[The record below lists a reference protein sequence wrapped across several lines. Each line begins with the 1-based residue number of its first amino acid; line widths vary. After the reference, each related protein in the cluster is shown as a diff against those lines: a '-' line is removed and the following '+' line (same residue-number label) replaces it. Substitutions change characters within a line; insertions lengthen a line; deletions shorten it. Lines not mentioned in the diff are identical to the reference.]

1 MKLEI
6 FDLNNL
12 VFYLSKEYL
21 NKIHF
26 KIDVDVENELKKL
39 FLTIKNI
46 YNLDLKGYYEVMV
59 YINDLYGI
67 IIEMEKDDDEYI
79 KIFGD
84 TLDMKITFKFDCE
97 LLYKI
102 ENIDFIN
109 FGKYSLLYYN
119 NNLYL
124 SLADNY
130 LPPREEY
137 LKLLENS
144 RLIYGDEL
152 NKLKNKLKLISKCC

>member
-1 MKLEI
+1 MKLEV
-6 FDLNNL
+6 FNLNNI

-26 KIDVDVENELKKL
+26 KIDVDVEKEFKKL
-39 FLTIKNI
+39 FIRLKNI
-46 YNLDLKGYYEVMV
+46 YNLNLNGYYEVIV

-97 LLYKI
+97 ILYKI
-102 ENIDFIN
+102 ENIDFID
-109 FGKYSLLYYN
+109 FSKYNLYYKN
-119 NNLYL
+119 NNLYI
-124 SLADNY
+124 SIKDKY
-130 LPPREEY
+130 LLEKNEY
-137 LKLLENS
+137 LNLLENS
-144 RLIYGDEL
+144 KLVYGSD
-152 NKLKNKLKLISKCC
+152 LKKLKLNLKKIR

>member
-1 MKLEI
+1 MKLEV
-6 FDLNNL
+6 FNLNNI

-26 KIDVDVENELKKL
+26 KIDVDVEKEFKKL
-39 FLTIKNI
+39 FIRLKNI
-46 YNLDLKGYYEVMV
+46 YNLNLNGYYEVIV

-97 LLYKI
+97 ILYKI
-102 ENIDFIN
+102 ENIDFID
-109 FGKYSLLYYN
+109 FSKYNLYYKN
-119 NNLYL
+119 NNLYI
-124 SLADNY
+124 SIKNKY
-130 LPPREEY
+130 LPEKNEY
-137 LKLLENS
+137 LNLLENS
-144 RLIYGDEL
+144 KLVYGSD
-152 NKLKNKLKLISKCC
+152 LKKLKLNLKKIR